1 MRKTTTIL
9 AALSLATAAFLP
21 AGASAEALTDR
32 VNLKGDFRLR
42 YEGIDEEGD
51 ESRER
56 FRYRARFG
64 IEAEVQDNVDVI
76 LELSTGADNPV
87 SANTTIDGGF
97 NKDEFRINL
106 AYVSWKASDSIT
118 VLAGKMKNPIF
129 RPGKSQLIFDN
140 DLTPEGAALVFE
152 SGILFGNASIFAVE
166 ERSSDDDSFL
176 FAFQGGAKLDVSD
189 NASLTFGAGYLE
201 YTNTVG
207 FTPFFNGSSKSNSVD
222 IDGNYIYDYR
232 NYELFAQFDTSVGDW
247 PLQLYSHWT
256 ENTDPDDENTAFAFG
271 GKLGSAKKKGTMQL
285 VYTYQDVEAD
295 SVIGTFN
302 DSNFGSSG
310 TDSDGHIVRYKYA
323 LTDKATIGGSLF
335 MNSIDRFQGVE
346 KDYDRIQIDIEFK
359 FD

>member
-1 MRKTTTIL
+1 MRETTSIL
-9 AALSLATAAFLP
+9 AAVLIASAIFSP
-21 AGASAEALTDR
+21 AGVSAEALTDR
-32 VNLKGDFRLR
+32 VKLKGDFRLR

-56 FRYRARFG
+56 FRYRTRFG

-106 AYVSWKASDSIT
+106 AYVSWAATDSVT
-118 VLAGKMKNPIF
+118 VLAGKMKNPVF

-140 DLTPEGAALVFE
+140 DLTPEGAALTFE
-152 SGILFGNASIFAVE
+152 SGMLFGNAAVLAVE

-176 FAFQGGAKLDVSD
+176 YAVQGGAKLSVSD
-189 NASLTFGAGYLE
+189 SASLTLGGGYLE

-222 IDGNYIYDYR
+222 ADGNYIFDYR
-232 NYELFAQFDTSVGDW
+232 NVELFAQFDTSVGDW
-247 PLQLYSHWT
+247 PLQFYTHWT
-256 ENTDPDDENTAFAFG
+256 ENMDPDEENTAFAFG
-271 GKLGSAKKKGTMQL
+271 GKLGSAKDKGTMQFI
-285 VYTYQDVEAD
+285 YAYQDVEAD
-295 SVIGTFN
+295 SVLGTFN

-310 TDSDGHIVRYKYA
+310 TDADGHILRYKYA
-323 LTDKATIGGSLF
+323 LTDKATIGGALF
-335 MNSIDRFQGVE
+335 INQIDRFQDVE

-359 FD
+359 FN